1 MVAALLTM
9 STGSSTRLHDDDVLD
24 RWACDARAAST
35 LGLSSDGAPRRKPPS
50 AVITTLHSA
59 SLMRSMSESG
69 LNPPNT
75 TECGAPMRAQAS
87 IATGSSGI
95 IGM

>member
-1 MVAALLTM
+1 MF
-9 STGSSTRLHDDDVLD
+9 GFSS
-24 RWACDARAAST
+24 A
-35 LGLSSDGAPRRKPPS
+35 GAPRRKPPS

-59 SLMRSMSESG
+59 SLMRSIRESG
-69 LNPPNT
+69 LKPPNT